1 MRPCSGSC
9 LHLALVRDRAN
20 RRVFLRALSG
30 SQLGASALLRH
41 RARGHGDHRRGR
53 LQARANDEQER
64 PEALGLSG
72 ALFMITAITETE
84 IAYLF
89 VGAGLLVMLI
99 EAPPVPL
106 SALEESHPARSATA
120 SFSVLPH

>member
-1 MRPCSGSC
+1 
-9 LHLALVRDRAN
+9 
-20 RRVFLRALSG
+20 
-30 SQLGASALLRH
+30 
-41 RARGHGDHRRGR
+41 
-53 LQARANDEQER
+53 
-64 PEALGLSG
+64 
-72 ALFMITAITETE
+72 MITAITETE